1 MSESLPPFIKGMELC
16 ERFYREAVRPLMDRC
31 FPGVNHSAAKIDQG
45 SEVLGFDTAQSRD
58 HHWGPKAILF
68 VTKQDYG
75 LLCTKISEVMSEKLP
90 FTFAGY
96 PTHFATIPTASGG
109 VMQFADQRPISHG
122 VSVHTIRG
130 FFEQYLGIDPE
141 SAIEEKQWLTLSQQC
156 LATVARGSVF
166 HDGLGRLNKIQEK
179 LRWYPRDVWIYLLAC
194 QWVRLDQE
202 EPFTARC
209 GDVGDELGSRIVA
222 SRQVVELMRLCFLM
236 EKRYWPYNK
245 WFGSAFSQLNC
256 SAALSPILSAVLDS
270 TTWRERE
277 RYLNQAYI
285 YVAEMHNKLG
295 ITEPVDTS
303 VSQFYD
309 RPYMVIHAE
318 RFAMALMDKV
328 DSPFLKSIK
337 RMVGSVDQFIDSTD
351 IFCWNEALRSIG
363 SVYDLG
369 Q

>member
-1 MSESLPPFIKGMELC
+1 MSAALPQFIKGIELC
-16 ERFYREAVRPLMDRC
+16 ERFYREAVRPLLDRY
-31 FPGVNHSAAKIDQG
+31 FPGVNHSVAKIDRG

-58 HHWGPKAILF
+58 HHWGPKAMLF
-68 VTKQDYG
+68 VTKQDYD
-75 LLCTKISEVMSEKLP
+75 LLRTKISEVMSEKLP

-96 PTHFATIPTASGG
+96 PTHFATNTTASGG
-109 VMQFADQRPISHG
+109 VMQLTDQRPISHG

-156 LATVARGSVF
+156 LATVSRGRVF
-166 HDGLGRLNKIQEK
+166 HDGLGRLYKIQEK

-236 EKRYWPYNK
+236 EKRYWPYFK
-245 WFGSAFSQLNC
+245 WFGSAFSQLDC
-256 SAALSPILSAVLDS
+256 STALSPILSAVLDS
-270 TTWRERE
+270 STWRERE
-277 RYLNQAYI
+277 HHPNQAYI
-285 YVAEMHNKLG
+285 YVAGIHNKLG
-295 ITEPVDTS
+295 ITETVDTS
-303 VSQFYD
+303 VSQFHD
-309 RPYMVIHAE
+309 RPYTVIHAE
-318 RFAMALMDKV
+318 RFAMALMDKI
-328 DSPFLKSIK
+328 DSTFLKSIK

-351 IFCWNEALRSIG
+351 IFYWNEALRSID

-369 Q
+369 

>member
-1 MSESLPPFIKGMELC
+1 MSESFPSFIKGIELC
-16 ERFYREAVRPLMDRC
+16 ERFYLEAVRPLLDRY

-58 HHWGPKAILF
+58 HHWGPKVILF
-68 VTKQDYG
+68 MTEQDYD

-96 PTHFATIPTASGG
+96 PTNFATIPTASGG
-109 VMQFADQRPISHG
+109 VMQFTDKRPISHG

-156 LATVARGSVF
+156 LATVARGRVF

-236 EKRYWPYNK
+236 EKHYWPYNK
-245 WFGSAFSQLNC
+245 WFGSAFSQLEC
-256 SAALSPILSAVLDS
+256 SAKLSPILHAVLES
-270 TTWRERE
+270 STWRERE
-277 RYLNQAYI
+277 RHLNQAYI
-285 YVAEMHNKLG
+285 HVAEMHNKLG
-295 ITEPVDTS
+295 ITEPVDAS

-309 RPYMVIHAE
+309 RPYTVIHAE
-318 RFAMALMDKV
+318 RFALALVDKV
-328 DSPFLKSIK
+328 DSNFLKSNK
-337 RMVGSVDQFIDSTD
+337 RMVGSVDQFADSTD
-351 IFCWNEALRSIG
+351 IFCWNEAMRSLG

-369 Q
+369 K

>member
-68 VTKQDYG
+68 VAKQDYD

-156 LATVARGSVF
+156 LATVGCCW
-166 HDGLGRLNKIQEK
+166 KIRDCISAPDIK
-179 LRWYPRDVWIYLLAC
+179 LRAPKQRSASVL
-194 QWVRLDQE
+194 
-202 EPFTARC
+202 F
-209 GDVGDELGSRIVA
+209 GHVGCPQTKLPAA
-222 SRQVVELMRLCFLM
+222 S
-236 EKRYWPYNK
+236 
-245 WFGSAFSQLNC
+245 G
-256 SAALSPILSAVLDS
+256 
-270 TTWRERE
+270 
-277 RYLNQAYI
+277 
-285 YVAEMHNKLG
+285 
-295 ITEPVDTS
+295 
-303 VSQFYD
+303 
-309 RPYMVIHAE
+309 
-318 RFAMALMDKV
+318 
-328 DSPFLKSIK
+328 
-337 RMVGSVDQFIDSTD
+337 
-351 IFCWNEALRSIG
+351 
-363 SVYDLG
+363 
-369 Q
+369 